1 MSQAEKPNTTKL
13 SRRSA
18 LAGLSLFA
26 TASVATIAAGAEPGD
41 DAELLALAAQFEPLY
56 AEWLGLMTI
65 QETRRAK
72 FEALL
77 APRMRARL
85 GEDGSY
91 SADEYRDARL
101 SAIDELDRDGLD
113 PDTEGLPW
121 DDFHDRFFPLF
132 HEIFSYLA
140 TTREGLALQIK
151 AILCR
156 DMDGWEH
163 DDEHIGT
170 FVEGVCLLVGVQFP
184 QFPQVFAF
192 EAASS

>member
-1 MSQAEKPNTTKL
+1 MSQAEKPNITKL

-26 TASVATIAAGAEPGD
+26 TTSVATIAAGAEPGD

-56 AEWLGLMTI
+56 AEWLGLMTT
-65 QETRRAK
+65 QQTRRAK

-77 APRMRARL
+77 APSMRAQL

-91 SADEYRDARL
+91 SADEYRAARG
-101 SAIDELDRDGLD
+101 SAIDQLERDGLD
-113 PDTEGLPW
+113 DNEDLPW

-151 AILCR
+151 AMLCR
-156 DMDGWEH
+156 DMDGWEY

-184 QFPQVFAF
+184 QFPQVIEFGT
-192 EAASS
+192 ASS

>member
-26 TASVATIAAGAEPGD
+26 TASVATIAAGAALGD

-56 AEWLGLMTI
+56 AEWLELRTT
-65 QETRRAK
+65 QQTRRAK

-77 APRMRARL
+77 APSMRAQL

-91 SADEYRDARL
+91 SADEYRDARR
-101 SAIDELDRDGLD
+101 SAIDEIERAGLD
-113 PDTEGLPW
+113 PDNEDLPW

-132 HEIFSYLA
+132 HEIFSYFA

-156 DMDGWEH
+156 DMDGWEY
-163 DDEHIGT
+163 DEEHVGT
-170 FVEGVCLLVGVQFP
+170 FVEGVCLLVGVEFP
-184 QFPQVFAF
+184 QFPQVVGFG
-192 EAASS
+192 AASS

>member
-1 MSQAEKPNTTKL
+1 MSKAENVNATKL

-26 TASVATIAAGAEPGD
+26 TASVATIAAGAAMGD
-41 DAELLALAAQFEPLY
+41 DAELLALAAQFEPLFV
-56 AEWLGLMTI
+56 EWLELKTT
-65 QETRRAK
+65 QDQRRAN

-77 APRMRARL
+77 APIMQAHL
-85 GEDGSY
+85 GAECTSDQR
-91 SADEYRDARL
+91 RDARQ
-101 SAIDELDRDGLD
+101 SAIEEIERDGLD
-113 PDTEGLPW
+113 PDKEDLPW

-156 DMDGWEH
+156 DMDGWEY

-170 FVEGVCLLVGVQFP
+170 FVEGVCMLVGVQFP
-184 QFPQVFAF
+184 QFPQVIEFGA
-192 EAASS
+192 AAS